1 MLEIQMM
8 KVKLYYLLLN
18 FNNIKTVIAIS
29 LNTKGYNFKFSIIV
43 KVIATCYICNLTYQ
57 HLEQVGSQKYIT
69 CYSLSAIH
77 L

>member
-29 LNTKGYNFKFSIIV
+29 LNTKGYNFII
-43 KVIATCYICNLTYQ
+43 IY
-57 HLEQVGSQKYIT
+57 H
-69 CYSLSAIH
+69 
-77 L
+77 